1 MMDITHLAS
10 FYEVVQRGSFSA
22 AADALGVSKGMLSRH
37 VSALESALN
46 AQLLQRT
53 TRRLSLT
60 EAGRVLHQQAGEIFA
75 LAREAEEGIRALTE
89 EDSGRLRFTCPVST
103 GDRMVSELLARF
115 AEFCPGVQV
124 ELNFTNAMIDMSQGE
139 NDIALRAME
148 LIPDNLVALPLGRL
162 KDVVVASPALLARE
176 GIPATPYELGGRS
189 CLLQGHNPDWE
200 QWHFRQGEEEAHI
213 LVQGRVR
220 ANHYSTLLQLARA
233 GMGFAKCPLML
244 VEASLARGE
253 LVAVLTEWQT
263 GLHPIHVLHA
273 QQRRVPSKIRLF
285 KQVLAQWFAER
296 PHYLLG

>member
-1 MMDITHLAS
+1 MDITHLAS

-60 EAGRVLHQQAGEIFA
+60 EAGRGLHQQAGEIFA

-115 AEFCPGVQV
+115 AELCPGVQV

-176 GIPATPYELGGRS
+176 GIPATPYELGGAPA
-189 CLLQGHNPDWE
+189 CC
-200 QWHFRQGEEEAHI
+200 
-213 LVQGRVR
+213 R
-220 ANHYSTLLQLARA
+220 ATTRTGSSGT
-233 GMGFAKCPLML
+233 F
-244 VEASLARGE
+244 ARG
-253 LVAVLTEWQT
+253 
-263 GLHPIHVLHA
+263 
-273 QQRRVPSKIRLF
+273 RRRRTSWCRGECGPTTTAPCCNWPGRAWALPS
-285 KQVLAQWFAER
+285 V
-296 PHYLLG
+296 H

>member
-1 MMDITHLAS
+1 MDITHLAS

-103 GDRMVSELLARF
+103 GNRMVSELLARF
-115 AEFCPGVQV
+115 AELCPGVQV

-148 LIPDNLVALPLGRL
+148 LNPDNLVALPLGRL
-162 KDVVVASPALLARE
+162 KDVVVASPAPLARE

-273 QQRRVPSKIRLF
+273 QQRRVPRKIRLF

>member
-1 MMDITHLAS
+1 MDITHLAS

-103 GDRMVSELLARF
+103 GDRMVSELLAHF
-115 AEFCPGVQV
+115 AELCPGVQV

-273 QQRRVPSKIRLF
+273 QQRRVPRKIRLF

>member
-1 MMDITHLAS
+1 MDITHLAS

-60 EAGRVLHQQAGEIFA
+60 EAGRVLHLQAGEIFA

-115 AEFCPGVQV
+115 AELCPGVQV

-273 QQRRVPSKIRLF
+273 QQRRVPRKIRLF

>member
-1 MMDITHLAS
+1 MDITHLAS

-115 AEFCPGVQV
+115 AELCPGVQV

-233 GMGFAKCPLML
+233 SMGFAKCPLML

-273 QQRRVPSKIRLF
+273 QQRRVPRKIRLF

>member
-115 AEFCPGVQV
+115 AELCPGVQV

-253 LVAVLTEWQT
+253 LVAVLTQWQT

-273 QQRRVPSKIRLF
+273 QQRRVPRKIRLF

>member
-1 MMDITHLAS
+1 MDITHLAS

-115 AEFCPGVQV
+115 AELCPGVQV

-162 KDVVVASPALLARE
+162 KDVVVASPALLVRE

-273 QQRRVPSKIRLF
+273 QQRRVPRKIRLF

>member
-115 AEFCPGVQV
+115 AELCPGVQV

-200 QWHFRQGEEEAHI
+200 LWHFRQGEEEAHI

-273 QQRRVPSKIRLF
+273 QQRRVPRKIRLF